1 MSELTKDEIDLINC
15 VAQTPAEALEYI
27 KMLKKSKSATE
38 NFISQKMK
46 VKSNKAFDFFYILW
60 YNIYRKDEEIGI

>member
-27 KMLKKSKSATE
+27 KMLKKSKKRNRE
-38 NFISQKMK
+38 LHKPEDESQ
-46 VKSNKAFDFFYILW
+46 
-60 YNIYRKDEEIGI
+60 EQ